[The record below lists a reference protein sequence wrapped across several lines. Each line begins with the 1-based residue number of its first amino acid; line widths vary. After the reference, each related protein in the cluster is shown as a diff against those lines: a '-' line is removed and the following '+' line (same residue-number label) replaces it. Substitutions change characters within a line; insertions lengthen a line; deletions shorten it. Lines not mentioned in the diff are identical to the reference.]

1 MARPDPE
8 ILKRLRARIWALER
22 TAPAASEAL
31 SLAAAI
37 DDALPWGGLPLA
49 CLHEV
54 VAADAAG
61 GGFCAAL
68 LGRLAARGPVL
79 WCMRR
84 GSDEPYAPGLAAFG
98 LSPERLILARC
109 DDDRQVLWTMEEA
122 LRCPAVG
129 GVLGEVGAID
139 LTAGR
144 RLQLAAEAGGVT
156 GLLILPPAAR
166 PTGAAT
172 SRWRVRAAASSPAPW
187 GGLGEA
193 RWQVTLE
200 RCRGGVQRSWLL
212 EWRHDG
218 GGLAVVGSLDDGRLQ
233 AC

>member
-37 DDALPWGGLPLA
+37 DDALPWAGCRSPV
-49 CLHEV
+49 CMRWWPPMPP
-54 VAADAAG
+54 AAG
-61 GGFCAAL
+61 SAPPCSAAWPR
-68 LGRLAARGPVL
+68 GSGVVVHAARVGRAL
-79 WCMRR
+79 R
-84 GSDEPYAPGLAAFG
+84 PGLAAFG

-129 GVLGEVGAID
+129 GVLGEVGAIN